1 MQTVNVMEEK
11 ISSCT
16 NKQQIEQLVHSIKIL
31 HIDTEQLEKD
41 ALTYQEI
48 LHLGAADYRFDV
60 YNAPQSTKNRWTVN
74 YIRHSL
80 SNYELAL
87 YDLEKI
93 EGNKSCNYAYFKEL
107 LLLRIKDIYP
117 KYSEE
122 CNLQIQH
129 EREKYYSTTKN

>member
-1 MQTVNVMEEK
+1 MGRIKNYILKRLGILKLRDDYSKAKTEIDQLKQKNQYLIREK
-11 ISSCT
+11 IE
-16 NKQQIEQLVHSIKIL
+16 IEH
-31 HIDTEQLEKD
+31 
-41 ALTYQEI
+41 
-48 LHLGAADYRFDV
+48 R
-60 YNAPQSTKNRWTVN
+60 
-74 YIRHSL
+74 
-80 SNYELAL
+80 L